1 MPSPSAPDFPL
12 VKWLTGLSARGR
24 LGLAV
29 LAGLATFWLSPADFH
44 LGTRVVVAWDGF
56 SVAYLLLVWAVVAT
70 ADTARLRRLATR
82 QDPGHTLTFVAV
94 LLAVGASLLA
104 VVLLLNGL
112 KTLNFSERA
121 LRTALSMAAVLSSW
135 LLLHTL
141 FALRYAHA
149 YFSEDLTT
157 SPPDLLGGLKFPGD
171 APTTYW
177 DFAYF
182 SFVIG
187 MTAQTSDTGVTSL
200 RMRRMALIHGLLSFG
215 FNTALVALTIN
226 VLDGII

>member
-1 MPSPSAPDFPL
+1 MPAPRAFAFPL
-12 VKWLTGLSARGR
+12 FNWLTSLSARHR

-29 LAGLATFWLSPADFH
+29 LAGLATYWLSPADFR

-56 SVAYLLLVWAVVAT
+56 SAAYLLLVWAVVAT

-94 LLAVGASLLA
+94 LLAAGASLLA

-112 KTLNFSERA
+112 KNLSVSERA
-121 LRTALSMAAVLSSW
+121 LRTGVSMAAVMASW

-149 YFSEDLTT
+149 YFSEDLNT
-157 SPPDLLGGLKFPGD
+157 SPPDLLGGLNFPGD

-200 RMRRMALIHGLLSFG
+200 RMRRMALVHGLLSFG
-215 FNTALVALTIN
+215 FNTAVVALTIN
-226 VLDGII
+226 VLAGLI